1 MHVDGSKG
9 NSLPELTVLGWRE
22 WIGLPSLKV
31 KAIKAKIDTG
41 ANTSSLHAFEIER
54 FQKAR
59 RDFVRFQIHPLQRK
73 TSPTVVAQAPLLGY
87 RTVRSSSGHETER
100 PVISTEIE
108 IFEQVW
114 TIELTL
120 ANRDQM
126 GFRMLLGREALRG
139 RFLVDAGSSYR
150 DRSRLPIRRSR

>member
-1 MHVDGSKG
+1 MHVDGAKSKSSG
-9 NSLPELTVLGWRE
+9 QLLIVGWRE
-22 WIGLPSLKV
+22 WIALPSLSV
-31 KAIKAKIDTG
+31 EAIKAKIDTG

-54 FQKAR
+54 FRRTR
-59 RDFVRFQIHPLQRK
+59 RDFVRFQIHPLQRM
-73 TSPTVVAQAPLLGY
+73 TQPTIPVQAPLLGY

-150 DRSRLPIRRSR
+150 DRSRLPAHRPR